1 MKKSGWKRR
10 RVREGRNWV
19 FFFGEGLFVDLQG
32 GLKREW
38 IE

>member
-19 FFFGEGLFVDLQG
+19 FLGEGLFVDLQG
-32 GLKREW
+32 GLELEW